1 LTKLLSSGFENI
13 KSFAKGV
20 AESASNL
27 AGKVSSWFS
36 EKVIS
41 GVNIAKDISSKIGN
55 FVSSVVQNITSG
67 ISSFFEG
74 VKNFFADIG
83 QKIVSDPIGTIKT
96 LVIGFKDIINTII
109 QKAVKGPSGGAKD
122 SRPPAPPSA
131 TKPDVGFIPVRSAAA
146 DPRHPGSLPSIGP
159 SSDIVGVYQNVVRAA
174 VGDYPVTQLIGQ
186 NRPYYDSKGNLVN
199 PMGYGRYGHMGI
211 DVATPLGTPVRAPF
225 SGVVVDASG
234 GAWGKSIY
242 LVGRNVALRFSH
254 LSSIDVPSGSIVK
267 AGQIIAKTGNTG
279 NSTGPHLDITAYTAK
294 GGKVGTWISN
304 YQVINRLVSSEIGG
318 KPLSE
323 KELAELQSKVREGLP
338 KIQQAAFDQ
347 NLVPVTSSF
356 GLALQNIA
364 ERAASLLGLDSW
376 PGG

>member
-1 LTKLLSSGFENI
+1 M
-13 KSFAKGV
+13 AD
-20 AESASNL
+20 SASNL

-83 QKIVSDPIGTIKT
+83 QKIISDPIGTIKT

-234 GAWGKSIY
+234 GTWGKSIY

-364 ERAASLLGLDSW
+364 ERAASLLGLDLAGWVRSYRH
-376 PGG
+376 